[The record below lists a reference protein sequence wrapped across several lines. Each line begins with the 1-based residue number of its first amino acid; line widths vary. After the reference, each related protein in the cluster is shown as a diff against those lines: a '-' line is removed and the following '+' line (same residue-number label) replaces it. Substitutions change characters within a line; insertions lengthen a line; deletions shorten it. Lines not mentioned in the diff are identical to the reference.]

1 MLSNEKNNK
10 YIIVLTDGIPNLS
23 LFESTATTEN
33 KQLYSDYSINRTK
46 NKLKEITKNDV
57 TLITMLTGIDTP
69 DTIVSG
75 TTKTYSDII
84 KEVFGTAQTPT
95 SGMFYYISDED
106 IEKTYVLQDSTNK
119 NGYLQ
124 VLENAPDIYLE
135 IVHHIIEMAQL
146 KISSP
151 FNKQIFVTL
160 LDHLLYAVE
169 RYEKG
174 IVLQNRMLWEIQKF
188 YPNEFMLGL
197 QAVDYI
203 NETLNVKL
211 PEAEA
216 GNIAFHFVNAQIKS
230 NDLSTENGML
240 MVKMLKDIFQII
252 QLHYGYTIDENSLN
266 YSRFVVHMQFFLQ
279 RLLEDK
285 MLENENDDIYYTY
298 IIKNSSAL
306 DCVEQIEKYIDR
318 LLHKQ
323 ITRDEKIY
331 LIVHITR
338 ITTH

>member
-1 MLSNEKNNK
+1 MIIEKFLNNNMLLVNDNHEEM
-10 YIIVLTDGIPNLS
+10 IVMGKGLRFHYKVGD
-23 LFESTATTEN
+23 
-33 KQLYSDYSINRTK
+33 
-46 NKLKEITKNDV
+46 EIR
-57 TLITMLTGIDTP
+57 
-69 DTIVSG
+69 
-75 TTKTYSDII
+75 
-84 KEVFGTAQTPT
+84 
-95 SGMFYYISDED
+95 DED

-203 NETLNVKL
+203 NETLHIQL
-211 PEAEA
+211 PETEA

-240 MVKMLKDIFQII
+240 MIKMLKDIFQII

-279 RLLEDK
+279 RLLENK

>member
-1 MLSNEKNNK
+1 MIIEKFLNNNMLLVNDNHEEM
-10 YIIVLTDGIPNLS
+10 IVMGKGLRFHYKVGD
-23 LFESTATTEN
+23 
-33 KQLYSDYSINRTK
+33 
-46 NKLKEITKNDV
+46 EIR
-57 TLITMLTGIDTP
+57 
-69 DTIVSG
+69 
-75 TTKTYSDII
+75 
-84 KEVFGTAQTPT
+84 
-95 SGMFYYISDED
+95 DED

-135 IVHHIIEMAQL
+135 IVQHIIEMAQL
-146 KISSP
+146 KITAP

-169 RYEKG
+169 RYEKD

-188 YPNEFMLGL
+188 YPNEFMIGL
-197 QAVDYI
+197 QSVDYI
-203 NETLNVKL
+203 NETLHIQL
-211 PEAEA
+211 PETEA

-230 NDLSTENGML
+230 NDFSTENGML

-252 QLHYGYTIDENSLN
+252 QLHYGYTIDEDSVN

-285 MLENENDDIYYTY
+285 MLKNENDDIYYAY

-306 DCVEQIEKYIDR
+306 DCVEQIEKYINR
-318 LLHKQ
+318 LLHKK

>member
-1 MLSNEKNNK
+1 MIIEKFLNNNMLLVNDNHEEM
-10 YIIVLTDGIPNLS
+10 IVMGKGLRFHYKVGD
-23 LFESTATTEN
+23 
-33 KQLYSDYSINRTK
+33 
-46 NKLKEITKNDV
+46 EIR
-57 TLITMLTGIDTP
+57 
-69 DTIVSG
+69 
-75 TTKTYSDII
+75 
-84 KEVFGTAQTPT
+84 
-95 SGMFYYISDED
+95 DED
-106 IEKTYVLQDSTNK
+106 IEKTYVLQDSTN
-119 NGYLQ
+119 
-124 VLENAPDIYLE
+124 
-135 IVHHIIEMAQL
+135 EMAQL

-169 RYEKG
+169 RHEKG

-279 RLLEDK
+279 RLLENK

>member
-1 MLSNEKNNK
+1 
-10 YIIVLTDGIPNLS
+10 
-23 LFESTATTEN
+23 
-33 KQLYSDYSINRTK
+33 
-46 NKLKEITKNDV
+46 
-57 TLITMLTGIDTP
+57 
-69 DTIVSG
+69 
-75 TTKTYSDII
+75 
-84 KEVFGTAQTPT
+84 
-95 SGMFYYISDED
+95 
-106 IEKTYVLQDSTNK
+106 
-119 NGYLQ
+119 
-124 VLENAPDIYLE
+124 
-135 IVHHIIEMAQL
+135 
-146 KISSP
+146 
-151 FNKQIFVTL
+151 
-160 LDHLLYAVE
+160 
-169 RYEKG
+169 
-174 IVLQNRMLWEIQKF
+174 
-188 YPNEFMLGL
+188 MLGL
-197 QAVDYI
+197 QAVDHI

-298 IIKNSSAL
+298 IIQNSSAL
-306 DCVEQIEKYIDR
+306 NCVEQIEKYIDR

>member
-1 MLSNEKNNK
+1 MLLVNDNHEEM
-10 YIIVLTDGIPNLS
+10 IVMGKGLRFHYKVGD
-23 LFESTATTEN
+23 
-33 KQLYSDYSINRTK
+33 
-46 NKLKEITKNDV
+46 EIR
-57 TLITMLTGIDTP
+57 
-69 DTIVSG
+69 
-75 TTKTYSDII
+75 
-84 KEVFGTAQTPT
+84 
-95 SGMFYYISDED
+95 DED

-135 IVHHIIEMAQL
+135 IVHHIIE
-146 KISSP
+146 
-151 FNKQIFVTL
+151 
-160 LDHLLYAVE
+160 
-169 RYEKG
+169 KG
-174 IVLQNRMLWEIQKF
+174 FVLQNRMLWEIQKF

-203 NETLNVKL
+203 NETLHIQL
-211 PEAEA
+211 PETEA

-279 RLLEDK
+279 RLLENK

>member
-1 MLSNEKNNK
+1 MIIEKFLNNNMLLVNDNHDEM
-10 YIIVLTDGIPNLS
+10 IVMGKGLRFHYKVGDEI
-23 LFESTATTEN
+23 
-33 KQLYSDYSINRTK
+33 KQ
-46 NKLKEITKNDV
+46 
-57 TLITMLTGIDTP
+57 
-69 DTIVSG
+69 
-75 TTKTYSDII
+75 
-84 KEVFGTAQTPT
+84 
-95 SGMFYYISDED
+95 ED
-106 IEKTYVLQDSTNK
+106 IEKTYVLQEGTNK

-151 FNKQIFVTL
+151 LNEQIFVTL

-188 YPNEFMLGL
+188 YPNEFMIGL
-197 QAVDYI
+197 HAVDYI
-203 NETLNVKL
+203 NETLNIQL

-230 NDLSTENGML
+230 NNLSTENGML

-252 QLHYGYTIDENSLN
+252 QLNYGYTINYTINEDSLH

-279 RLLEDK
+279 RL
-285 MLENENDDIYYTY
+285 
-298 IIKNSSAL
+298 
-306 DCVEQIEKYIDR
+306 
-318 LLHKQ
+318 
-323 ITRDEKIY
+323 
-331 LIVHITR
+331 
-338 ITTH
+338 